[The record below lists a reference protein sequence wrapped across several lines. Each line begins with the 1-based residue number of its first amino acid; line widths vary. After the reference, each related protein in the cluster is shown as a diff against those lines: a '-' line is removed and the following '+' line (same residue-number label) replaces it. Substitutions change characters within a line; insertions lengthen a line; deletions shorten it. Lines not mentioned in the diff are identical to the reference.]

1 MKAALIILLSGM
13 MLSGGVVAA
22 DAKRGAELAQA
33 RCLACHSDM
42 MVKVV
47 KFYPSLNGQK
57 SAYIFKQ
64 LVDIRDGNRIA
75 PIMKPMIAGLS
86 EQDFKDLAA
95 YFESLKPSRLADK

>member
-1 MKAALIILLSGM
+1 MVLLLTNLSTVQAVQDYGVSKGNEELLLKGFESIAEQKFDVALEQM
-13 MLSGGVVAA
+13 
-22 DAKRGAELAQA
+22 
-33 RCLACHSDM
+33 
-42 MVKVV
+42 
-47 KFYPSLNGQK
+47 
-57 SAYIFKQ
+57 KQ